1 MNLYV
6 NIKNRWRKE
15 DKCGYTP
22 LSKNTYLQTRSFK
35 KLICFEK
42 KLKTIF
48 DKYYNNNPKK
58 FIDII
63 EKNQGKFIQYYNLQY
78 FQ

>member
-6 NIKNRWRKE
+6 NIKNRWRKK
-15 DKCGYTP
+15 DKCRYTP

-35 KLICFEK
+35 NAYVLKSNP

-63 EKNQGKFIQYYNLQY
+63 ERNQGKFIQYYNL
-78 FQ
+78 